1 MKNRKHCNCKMIIG
15 TGFPEMT
22 IKEKKEERKKGKEIG
37 EGRERGK
44 NKWEGRKGGRK
55 G

>member
-22 IKEKKEERKKGKEIG
+22 IKEKKEERKKRKGDREG
-37 EGRERGK
+37 ERGREGER
-44 NKWEGRKGGRK
+44 EE
-55 G
+55 